1 VSTSDP
7 GEVHV
12 PAWRRRTDGE
22 PRLVVTVAVLV
33 AIALQLKVPDKLTLS
48 STYLLPGIE
57 LVMLA
62 TLVVFN
68 PRRIERLSRPLRL
81 ISLAL
86 IGTAG
91 LSNAYSAMALIREI
105 VSGHGT
111 VDASELLST
120 GAAVYLTNIIVF
132 GLWYWDLDRGGPAAR
147 AHGLKEY
154 PDFLFPQMTQTG
166 VSDPEWEPRVTD
178 YLYVSFTN
186 AAAFSPTDTLPLSRW
201 AKLTMMVQSV
211 VALATVSMILA
222 RAINILG

>member
-1 VSTSDP
+1 M
-7 GEVHV
+7 
-12 PAWRRRTDGE
+12 
-22 PRLVVTVAVLV
+22 VTVAVLV

-91 LSNAYSAMALIREI
+91 LSNAYSAVALIREI

>member
-57 LVMLA
+57 LLMLA

-91 LSNAYSAMALIREI
+91 LSNAYSAVALIREI

>member
-1 VSTSDP
+1 M
-7 GEVHV
+7 
-12 PAWRRRTDGE
+12 
-22 PRLVVTVAVLV
+22 VTVAVLV

-57 LVMLA
+57 LLMLA

-91 LSNAYSAMALIREI
+91 LSNAYSAVALIREI

>member
-91 LSNAYSAMALIREI
+91 LSNAYSAVALIREI

>member
-1 VSTSDP
+1 M
-7 GEVHV
+7 
-12 PAWRRRTDGE
+12 
-22 PRLVVTVAVLV
+22 VTVAVLV

-68 PRRIERLSRPLRL
+68 PRRIERLSRPLR
-81 ISLAL
+81 IIRLAL

-91 LSNAYSAMALIREI
+91 LSNAYSAVALIREI

>member
-1 VSTSDP
+1 MS
-7 GEVHV
+7 HV

-91 LSNAYSAMALIREI
+91 LSNAYSAVALIREI